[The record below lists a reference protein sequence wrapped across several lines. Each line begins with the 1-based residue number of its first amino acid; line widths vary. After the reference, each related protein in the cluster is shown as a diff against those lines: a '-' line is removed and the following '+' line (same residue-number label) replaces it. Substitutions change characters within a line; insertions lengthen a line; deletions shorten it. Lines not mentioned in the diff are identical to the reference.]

1 MKPIELGEFT
11 PKQLKA
17 IQLLA
22 QPGELGYEEIADE
35 IGVDYVTLWRW
46 RRVEAFQKAV
56 NDLSY
61 SCLKDELPKVY
72 KSLAGKAISGNVK
85 AIEIIL
91 KFADNFV
98 ERSETSI
105 KGELDLGGA
114 TDEELNRQLKEQE
127 RLCGLTK
134 GKK

>member
-1 MKPIELGEFT
+1 MKPIERGEFT

-17 IQLLA
+17 IQMLA
-22 QPGELGYEEIADE
+22 QPGEKSFEDIAAELD
-35 IGVDYVTLWRW
+35 IDNVTLWRW

-91 KFADNFV
+91 KFADNFI

-105 KGELDLGGA
+105 KADIDLGGA
-114 TDEELNRQLKEQE
+114 TDEELERQLAEQE
-127 RLCGLTK
+127 RLLGLTK
-134 GKK
+134 GKE